1 MDFKGTKGKWIA
13 NYSKGSWLI
22 QDLETYQEGF
32 KSSIA
37 EVYYFEDSKNTAEYN
52 ALLISKAPE
61 MLEMLMILVGD
72 IKQGPVDFSKSE
84 KIKMTRRLI
93 NEVTGLCENT

>member
-1 MDFKGTKGKWIA
+1 MDFKEKGIERAKKYVLEVNTKEIL
-13 NYSKGSWLI
+13 NRTLPDSDVLI
-22 QDLETYQEGF
+22 SEACFDDYTSG
-32 KSSIA
+32 
-37 EVYYFEDSKNTAEYN
+37 YN
-52 ALLISKAPE
+52 QALKDSKAPE

-72 IKQGPVDFSKSE
+72 IKQGPVDFTKSE